1 MPIAAIDT
9 NVFFYATGL
18 GESAGDRRKVDLA
31 IALLADFMAAET
43 LVVPA
48 QVCLEFYH
56 VLRRKG
62 ELGHGD
68 AAQIVGEYTD
78 SALIMPTDYNLT
90 QKAFSLARAH
100 GLQIYDA
107 VVLAAAARAECEF
120 LFSEDMQHGFEW
132 QGVRI
137 INPFA

>member
-18 GESAGDRRKVDLA
+18 GEASDDRRKVDLA
-31 IALLADFMAAET
+31 ISLLADFMAEES

-48 QVCLEFYH
+48 RVCLEFYH

-62 ELGHGD
+62 RMGHGE
-68 AAQIVGEYTD
+68 AAQIVEEYTD
-78 SALIMPTDYNLT
+78 SALIMATDHDLIQT
-90 QKAFSLARAH
+90 AFTLARLH

-107 VVLAAAARAECEF
+107 VILAAAARAGCEI

-132 QGVRI
+132 EGVRVV
-137 INPFA
+137 NPFA